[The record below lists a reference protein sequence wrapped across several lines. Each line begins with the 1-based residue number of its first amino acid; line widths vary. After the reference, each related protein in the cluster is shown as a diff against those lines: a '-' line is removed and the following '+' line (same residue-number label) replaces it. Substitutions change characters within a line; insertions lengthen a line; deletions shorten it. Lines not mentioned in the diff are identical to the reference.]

1 MVATR
6 FLDSGSFGP
15 MASNAQTGT
24 PSTRSLGNSVSCFP
38 RAPYSR
44 SEPLMLLGAAV
55 NALAWM
61 AAIAVLIW
69 IEKNRRNGLKLALPV
84 ALTLGP
90 ASLVYI
96 LA

>member
-1 MVATR
+1 
-6 FLDSGSFGP
+6 
-15 MASNAQTGT
+15 
-24 PSTRSLGNSVSCFP
+24 
-38 RAPYSR
+38 
-44 SEPLMLLGAAV
+44 MLLGAAV